1 VVTEVKLS
9 LADATHRT
17 SGRRIFP
24 TVAVAVAV
32 APTTITSSTLNPVP
46 ILFLAILFFPG
57 SFEIVDFVSVRSD
70 FEGGLSI

>member
-24 TVAVAVAV
+24 TVAV